1 MAGDGGAL
9 DVAQLIQAAT
19 DAAPAADAAAALREA
34 QASRGTGLSEKGFS
48 EASKVIRQPDPFG
61 SENHEEDLS
70 KWQDFTVNFKAWLF
84 YGDSGFETDLH
95 RIETN
100 YASTPIG
107 FPRAEPNDVQERC
120 KQLFNILTGIL
131 RGKPLRLLR
140 QTSEGNGFEV
150 WRKLVQRF
158 SPKTESRSIS
168 LLAALM
174 KIPAFSLED
183 KTLMDQ
189 ILGLERLRTE
199 CMRSSGTDVA
209 DDLMLSIL
217 VKSLPKTLQTHI
229 QLQMTEHSTYAQVR
243 ELVLS
248 YEWVTAIR
256 SAGRIHSEFANVQ
269 KLP

>member
-19 DAAPAADAAAALREA
+19 DAARAAADAAAALREA

-61 SENHEEDLS
+61 SENHEEDLN

-100 YASTPIG
+100 YASTPTG

-131 RGKPLRLLR
+131 RGKPFGYCAKLLR
-140 QTSEGNGFEV
+140 EMVSRFGGNWCNAFH
-150 WRKLVQRF
+150 QRPRADQF
-158 SPKTESRSIS
+158 LCLLRS
-168 LLAALM
+168 
-174 KIPAFSLED
+174 
-183 KTLMDQ
+183 
-189 ILGLERLRTE
+189 
-199 CMRSSGTDVA
+199 
-209 DDLMLSIL
+209 
-217 VKSLPKTLQTHI
+217 
-229 QLQMTEHSTYAQVR
+229 
-243 ELVLS
+243 
-248 YEWVTAIR
+248 
-256 SAGRIHSEFANVQ
+256 
-269 KLP
+269 

>member
-1 MAGDGGAL
+1 MQTAFQYPHRDSSW
-9 DVAQLIQAAT
+9 QAV
-19 DAAPAADAAAALREA
+19 R
-34 QASRGTGLSEKGFS
+34 
-48 EASKVIRQPDPFG
+48 V
-61 SENHEEDLS
+61 
-70 KWQDFTVNFKAWLF
+70 
-84 YGDSGFETDLH
+84 
-95 RIETN
+95 
-100 YASTPIG
+100 
-107 FPRAEPNDVQERC
+107 
-120 KQLFNILTGIL
+120 
-131 RGKPLRLLR
+131 LR

-174 KIPAFSLED
+174 NIPAFSLED

-217 VKSLPKTLQTHI
+217 VKSLPMTLQTHI
-229 QLQMTEHSTYAQVR
+229 QLQMTEHSRYAQVR

-256 SAGRIHSEFANVQ
+256 SAGRIHSELANVQ